1 MLKDRNDLLENKK
14 AEIISIIEKTSI
26 SLGEEDISSKDIM
39 QSFLNS
45 GGLLMTPP
53 QQEPPML
60 QMMTM
65 DSLSNYNEGESIK
78 PGNIK
83 LNIRHLIRSLPDLTA
98 AAVEIATDI
107 PILKVC
113 AALNI
118 WKMLRDITTVK
129 ITKEQ
134 AIVVMALWENCD
146 QKQRIALE
154 KGFECF
160 NSLHKNI
167 EKSECTWEQYM
178 KLIGD
183 LERLGS
189 LELDENGIWL
199 REWVSKQYR
208 R

>member
-65 DSLSNYNEGESIK
+65 DSLS
-78 PGNIK
+78 NIK